1 MHDTSSFFSLG
12 NSSRSSGSRSTCSS
26 GTSRRGHSSS
36 SGFSDD
42 QTPVRR
48 RDTVT
53 ITTAEIGK
61 VFDAFNTV
69 SAQLK
74 LQSQALESV
83 KNSLQDLTAD
93 LQELKEDRRV
103 LIEKVESLQ
112 ENSAVDDGKILPEIS
127 ADVHLLHNS
136 LSLDKQYKPEQ
147 SVLSL
152 HNSTVRHELEEQIIH
167 EDKGYSLKMVKRA
180 VVRYYETKRKI
191 YLQSLPENKEKA
203 DQQKE
208 ENKLRSRRKR
218 LFNARLKVSSGQEKE
233 KLQSLSYDYVSD
245 EENGVGVNKGK
256 WVVRH
261 PIWRSERASAL
272 MERLQQRINNSQQ
285 EDLRPRVPRVE
296 GLPSERQMPRHNVAW
311 ALADTGHA
319 PGGEH
324 AVEELEEEEEDESNN
339 HAQTPEQHSTPF
351 SIVDRSGTGKRK
363 RQHRH
368 VPRSLRRQRHAIQS
382 DSE

>member
-1 MHDTSSFFSLG
+1 M
-12 NSSRSSGSRSTCSS
+12 
-26 GTSRRGHSSS
+26 
-36 SGFSDD
+36 
-42 QTPVRR
+42 
-48 RDTVT
+48 
-53 ITTAEIGK
+53 
-61 VFDAFNTV
+61 
-69 SAQLK
+69 
-74 LQSQALESV
+74 
-83 KNSLQDLTAD
+83 
-93 LQELKEDRRV
+93 
-103 LIEKVESLQ
+103 
-112 ENSAVDDGKILPEIS
+112 
-127 ADVHLLHNS
+127 
-136 LSLDKQYKPEQ
+136 
-147 SVLSL
+147 
-152 HNSTVRHELEEQIIH
+152 
-167 EDKGYSLKMVKRA
+167 
-180 VVRYYETKRKI
+180 
-191 YLQSLPENKEKA
+191 
-203 DQQKE
+203 
-208 ENKLRSRRKR
+208 
-218 LFNARLKVSSGQEKE
+218 
-233 KLQSLSYDYVSD
+233 QSLSYDYVSD

-324 AVEELEEEEEDESNN
+324 AVEELEEEEEDERNN
-339 HAQTPEQHSTPF
+339 HAQTSEQHSTPF